1 MAAKLDAQAPADV
14 SAGDLEKIAAV
25 EAPAGFTDYVIRFR
39 KPGQLMRSQV
49 VRVRSEAE
57 ATERA
62 LSAIQTG
69 NWQGWALMDISTV
82 EESVARYRGVR

>member
-25 EAPAGFTDYVIRFR
+25 EAPAGFTDYVVRFR

-49 VRVRSEAE
+49 FRVRSEAE
-57 ATERA
+57 AVERA
-62 LSAIQTG
+62 RTAVQTG
-69 NWQGWALMDISTV
+69 NWQGWSIMDVVTV